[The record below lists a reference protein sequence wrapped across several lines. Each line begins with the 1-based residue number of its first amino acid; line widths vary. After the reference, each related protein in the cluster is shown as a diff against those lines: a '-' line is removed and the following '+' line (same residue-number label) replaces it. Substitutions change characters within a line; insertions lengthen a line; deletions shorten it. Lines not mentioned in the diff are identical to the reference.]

1 MVALMKDRK
10 NNIEFFLAGT
20 VLVNENETFN
30 DDNYEFESKGI
41 PLAEIEENLRIRKES
56 KTMIFSFFN
65 KSSFF
70 SYILALVLL
79 ALALYSHEIL
89 STSFPYDAEKHLT
102 LLLFE

>member
-1 MVALMKDRK
+1 
-10 NNIEFFLAGT
+10 
-20 VLVNENETFN
+20 
-30 DDNYEFESKGI
+30 
-41 PLAEIEENLRIRKES
+41 
-56 KTMIFSFFN
+56 MIFSFFN

-102 LLLFE
+102 LLLLSSCMLAVDWSVKQRYWASKANYHLVIFSLSVFALPIESWNNWLLVFFFFFWTALNY